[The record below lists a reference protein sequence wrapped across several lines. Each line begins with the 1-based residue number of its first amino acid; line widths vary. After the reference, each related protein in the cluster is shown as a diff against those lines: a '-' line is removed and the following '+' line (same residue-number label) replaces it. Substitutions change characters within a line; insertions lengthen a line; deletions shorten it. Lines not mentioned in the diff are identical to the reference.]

1 MSGRRAGDEAA
12 KCPESLCPTAA
23 LPPSER
29 RVPSLE
35 RTLLL
40 RLRSYGLIRQSRVA
54 LLCFSRSFAPGVFAG
69 CHQTPAATGIF
80 PTLSLRIFPQMPGP
94 MPRRSHGVHVPVPS
108 SMSSALPNRGVGRLP
123 ASTREHDFSRSVFR
137 GCRHFFMF
145 RPPSLLTSQVVPT
158 AAPNDA
164 GQPRFLRPGLS
175 CFVASART
183 GYASRPIQ
191 ATGGVGAFTRPD
203 SQPCRLL
210 PPVYASLHTSRY
222 PAQNSGPSGSLLLSR
237 EDLSSSAFCR
247 FIPALTRLSPLRK
260 PAACRKEESQ
270 GRKA

>member
-1 MSGRRAGDEAA
+1 M
-12 KCPESLCPTAA
+12 AA
-23 LPPSER
+23 LPSSER
-29 RVPSLE
+29 RVPPLG

-40 RLRSYGLIRQSRVA
+40 RLRSYGLIRQSRLA
-54 LLCFSRSFAPGVFAG
+54 LLYFSLSFDRGVFAG

-94 MPRRSHGVHVPVPS
+94 MPRRSQGVHMPVPS
-108 SMSSALPNRGVGRLP
+108 SLSSALPNRGVGRLP

-210 PPVYASLHTSRY
+210 PPVYASLVTSRW
-222 PAQNSGPSGSLLLSR
+222 PPQNSGPSGSLPLSR
-237 EDLSSSAFCR
+237 EDLASSAFCR
-247 FIPALTRLSPLRK
+247 FIPALPDLRFGPRLLPGDPRRDCK
-260 PAACRKEESQ
+260 IQTTDAKTEVRAT
-270 GRKA
+270 